1 MFGGA
6 FGGGGKKKDD
16 TPGNL
21 AMELSK
27 PPPDDK
33 GKGGGSGGK
42 GGANSGSSV
51 HGFDP
56 SALERAAKAAKE
68 LDSSRNSKDA
78 LVLINTQEVTK
89 QKEAEMERSKFL
101 AMKEELAIR
110 RVQEEEQSA
119 KRTLDNQTQ
128 HVKVC
133 LFIIII

>member
-27 PPPDDK
+27 QSASSDDK
-33 GKGGGSGGK
+33 GKGK
-42 GGANSGSSV
+42 GTGGSSV

-56 SALERAAKAAKE
+56 TALERAAKAAKE
-68 LDSSRNSKDA
+68 LDASRNSKDA
-78 LVLINTQEVTK
+78 LNLINTQEATK
-89 QKEAEMERSKFL
+89 QKEAEMERAKYL

-128 HVKVC
+128 HIKVS
-133 LFIIII
+133 LWNWSI